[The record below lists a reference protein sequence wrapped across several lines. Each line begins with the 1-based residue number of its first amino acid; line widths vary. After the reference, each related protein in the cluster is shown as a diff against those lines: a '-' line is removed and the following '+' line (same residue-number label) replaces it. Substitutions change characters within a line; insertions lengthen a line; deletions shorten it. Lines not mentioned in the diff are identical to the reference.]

1 MANPLKGEIDIKLSG
16 KSYTCRLTVDSI
28 IRIEDELDT
37 SIIELAIKISQAKAK
52 LKELATV
59 LKYALRNG
67 GNDIDDTD
75 VKNLIFENGI
85 VNLSTNVANI
95 ITTSLSDPNEKAKG
109 KSQAVAQ
116 K

>member
-1 MANPLKGEIDIKLSG
+1 MANPLKGEIDINLSG
-16 KSYTCRLTVDSI
+16 KSYTCRLTIDSI
-28 IRIEDELDT
+28 IRIEEELDT

-67 GNDIDDTD
+67 GNDIDDNG

-95 ITTSLSDPNEKAKG
+95 ITTSLSDPNEKKKG
-109 KSQAVAQ
+109 KPQAVAQ